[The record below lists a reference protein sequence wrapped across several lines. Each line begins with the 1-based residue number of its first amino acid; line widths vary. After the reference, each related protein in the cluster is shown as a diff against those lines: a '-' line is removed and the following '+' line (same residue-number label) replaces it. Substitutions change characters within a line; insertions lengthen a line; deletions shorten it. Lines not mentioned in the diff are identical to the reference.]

1 MVFPK
6 SYLTADEHS
15 KLSPEDQARYVKHE
29 ASGGF
34 MFGLE
39 SVGGWRLE
47 DVDGLSSSLQKERA
61 TARKFA
67 GLDPEAA
74 KAAMQRVA
82 ELEAEMEKGGGKL
95 TKDEREAIRKSV
107 ADAYEKEKQAL
118 IAERDALDAGLRDY
132 IVENAATAAIA
143 KHGANLK
150 LLMPHVKGAIRAVK
164 GDDGKYRPRVVG
176 ADGTELPS
184 RVSGS
189 AHLPMAPDEYVGS
202 MLKSEYPE
210 AFPGTGSSGS
220 GATSTNGHGG
230 HSRIDPSLPPSER
243 LKAARRAGMTTG

>member
-1 MVFPK
+1 MAFPK

-15 KLSPEDQARYVKHE
+15 ALAAEDQARYVPHA

-47 DVDGLSSSLQKERA
+47 DVDGLASSLQKERA

-95 TKDEREAIRKSV
+95 TKDEREAIKKSV
-107 ADAYEKEKQAL
+107 ADAYEKEKAAL
-118 IAERDALDAGLRDY
+118 LKERDDYDSQLRDY

-143 KHGANLK
+143 KHGASLK
-150 LLMPHVKGAIRAVK
+150 ILMPHVKSAIKAVK
-164 GDDGKYRPRVVG
+164 GEDGKYRPRVVG
-176 ADGTELPS
+176 ADGTELLS

-189 AHLPMAPDEYVGS
+189 SHSPMPPDEFVAS
-202 MLKSEYPE
+202 FKSDPDLMA

-220 GATSTNGHGG
+220 GAASTNGHGG
-230 HSRIDPSLPPSER
+230 LNRIDQSLPPSER
-243 LKAARRAGMTTG
+243 LKAARRAQMAG